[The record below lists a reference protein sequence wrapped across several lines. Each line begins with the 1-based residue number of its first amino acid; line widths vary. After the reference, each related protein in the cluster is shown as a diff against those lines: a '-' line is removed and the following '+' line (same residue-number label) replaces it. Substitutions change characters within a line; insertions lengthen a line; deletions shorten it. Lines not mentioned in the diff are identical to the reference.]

1 MASSSESE
9 QEDPRASYRANRA
22 WWDEVTPVH
31 VRSDFYD
38 VSAFLAGRNT
48 LPQFVLDEVGEV
60 RGRSLLHLQ
69 CHFGLDTL
77 SWARLG
83 ATVTGVDFSEAAIGE
98 ARRLARRT
106 GLEATFVVADVM
118 KMGGRFDGRFDV
130 VFTSFGVL
138 PWLHDLVPWGDAVAR
153 ALRPGGVFYIAEFH
167 PFMDTLDDHRII
179 RRTSD
184 LVLTYP
190 YFNDHRP
197 HVRADEEGWGDYAD
211 REFSSELPTHEW
223 FHSLGEVF
231 DAVTRAGLT
240 VESFR
245 EYPFCIYRAREG
257 MVKGGEGLWRM
268 PQGVLEVPL
277 MFSIRA
283 RKSRQMPGT

>member
-1 MASSSESE
+1 MASSSE
-9 QEDPRASYRANRA
+9 QEDPKASYQANRA

-38 VSAFLAGRNT
+38 VPSFLAGCNT
-48 LPQFVLDEVGEV
+48 LPQFVLDEVGDV

-77 SWARLG
+77 SLARLG
-83 ATVTGVDFSEAAIGE
+83 ATVTGVDFGEVAIME
-98 ARRLARRT
+98 ARRLARQT
-106 GLEATFVVADVM
+106 GLEATFVVADVLQ
-118 KMGGRFDGRFDV
+118 MGDRFDSRFDV

-138 PWLHDLVPWGDAVAR
+138 PWLHDLILWGIAVAR

-167 PFMDTLDDHRII
+167 PFMDTLDEHRVI

-190 YFNDHRP
+190 YFNDDRP
-197 HVRADEEGWGDYAD
+197 LLRDSRDGWGDYAD
-211 REFSSELPTHEW
+211 RDFVSDLDVPTHEW

-231 DAVTRAGLT
+231 GALTRAGLT

-245 EYPFCIYRAREG
+245 EYPFCVYQAREG
-257 MVKGGEGLWRM
+257 MVKGEDGFWRM
-268 PQGVLEVPL
+268 PEGVLQVPL

-283 RKSRQMPGT
+283 RKPQ